1 MYEAN
6 NQKVQP
12 VKVVA
17 PFLNSQSESPVPL
30 DALTDQEKVSDL
42 YFLKGTVH
50 QIAKP
55 YLSINNCTFKQQI
68 FSECQFKSAQ
78 LTDVRFENCDLS
90 NVSFA
95 GTTFYRVEFISCKLL
110 GTGFPEAT
118 LNHVLM
124 DHCYGQYINLSMVKM
139 RTVRFSH
146 CNFRNGSLNDSKLMP
161 AAFDTCELLEADFS
175 HTSLKGI
182 DLRNSRIAGIQL
194 NIADLKGAI
203 VSSLQAIDLLP
214 LLGVKIEDD

>member
-1 MYEAN
+1 MKPTIK
-6 NQKVQP
+6 KVQP

-78 LTDVRFENCDLS
+78 LTDVRFENFVCRNYFLPGRIYILQI
-90 NVSFA
+90 A
-95 GTTFYRVEFISCKLL
+95 GNRFPGSHPQSC
-110 GTGFPEAT
+110 F
-118 LNHVLM
+118 
-124 DHCYGQYINLSMVKM
+124 
-139 RTVRFSH
+139 
-146 CNFRNGSLNDSKLMP
+146 NGSLLR
-161 AAFDTCELLEADFS
+161 TI
-175 HTSLKGI
+175 HQSLHGKNA
-182 DLRNSRIAGIQL
+182 NSPFQP
-194 NIADLKGAI
+194 
-203 VSSLQAIDLLP
+203 LQFP
-214 LLGVKIEDD
+214 KRQPE

>member
-1 MYEAN
+1 M
-6 NQKVQP
+6 
-12 VKVVA
+12 
-17 PFLNSQSESPVPL
+17 
-30 DALTDQEKVSDL
+30 
-42 YFLKGTVH
+42 
-50 QIAKP
+50 
-55 YLSINNCTFKQQI
+55 
-68 FSECQFKSAQ
+68 
-78 LTDVRFENCDLS
+78 
-90 NVSFA
+90 
-95 GTTFYRVEFISCKLL
+95 L
-110 GTGFPEAT
+110 GTGFLEAT

-139 RTVRFSH
+139 RTARFSH

-182 DLRNSRIAGIQL
+182 DQL

>member
-1 MYEAN
+1 MKPTIK
-6 NQKVQP
+6 KVQP

-68 FSECQFKSAQ
+68 
-78 LTDVRFENCDLS
+78 
-90 NVSFA
+90 
-95 GTTFYRVEFISCKLL
+95 
-110 GTGFPEAT
+110 
-118 LNHVLM
+118 
-124 DHCYGQYINLSMVKM
+124 NLSMVKM
-139 RTVRFSH
+139 RTARFSH

>member
-1 MYEAN
+1 MKPTIK
-6 NQKVQP
+6 KVQP
-12 VKVVA
+12 IKVVA

-139 RTVRFSH
+139 RTARFSH

-214 LLGVKIEDD
+214 LLGVKIKDD

>member
-1 MYEAN
+1 MKPTIK
-6 NQKVQP
+6 KVQP

-124 DHCYGQYINLSMVKM
+124 LSLI
-139 RTVRFSH
+139 H
-146 CNFRNGSLNDSKLMP
+146 
-161 AAFDTCELLEADFS
+161 
-175 HTSLKGI
+175 I
-182 DLRNSRIAGIQL
+182 
-194 NIADLKGAI
+194 
-203 VSSLQAIDLLP
+203 
-214 LLGVKIEDD
+214 

>member
-1 MYEAN
+1 MKPTIK
-6 NQKVQP
+6 KVQP

-17 PFLNSQSESPVPL
+17 PFLNSQSESPAPL

-95 GTTFYRVEFISCKLL
+95 GTTFYRVEFIS
-110 GTGFPEAT
+110 
-118 LNHVLM
+118 
-124 DHCYGQYINLSMVKM
+124 
-139 RTVRFSH
+139 
-146 CNFRNGSLNDSKLMP
+146 
-161 AAFDTCELLEADFS
+161 
-175 HTSLKGI
+175 
-182 DLRNSRIAGIQL
+182 
-194 NIADLKGAI
+194 
-203 VSSLQAIDLLP
+203 SSSS
-214 LLGVKIEDD
+214 

>member
-1 MYEAN
+1 MKPTIK
-6 NQKVQP
+6 KVQS

-78 LTDVRFENCDLS
+78 LTDVPGRIYILQIAGNRFPGS
-90 NVSFA
+90 HPQ
-95 GTTFYRVEFISCKLL
+95 SC
-110 GTGFPEAT
+110 F
-118 LNHVLM
+118 
-124 DHCYGQYINLSMVKM
+124 
-139 RTVRFSH
+139 
-146 CNFRNGSLNDSKLMP
+146 NGSLLR
-161 AAFDTCELLEADFS
+161 TI
-175 HTSLKGI
+175 HQSLHGKNA
-182 DLRNSRIAGIQL
+182 NSPFQP
-194 NIADLKGAI
+194 
-203 VSSLQAIDLLP
+203 LQFP
-214 LLGVKIEDD
+214 KRQPE

>member
-1 MYEAN
+1 MKPTIK
-6 NQKVQP
+6 KVQP

-124 DHCYGQYINLSMVKM
+124 DHCYGQY
-139 RTVRFSH
+139 
-146 CNFRNGSLNDSKLMP
+146 NFRNGSLNDSKLMP

>member
-1 MYEAN
+1 MKPTIK
-6 NQKVQP
+6 KVQP

-78 LTDVRFENCDLS
+78 LCSVHAPILIRDGQNPKS
-90 NVSFA
+90 NGKFA
-95 GTTFYRVEFISCKLL
+95 S
-110 GTGFPEAT
+110 
-118 LNHVLM
+118 
-124 DHCYGQYINLSMVKM
+124 GQ
-139 RTVRFSH
+139 
-146 CNFRNGSLNDSKLMP
+146 GS
-161 AAFDTCELLEADFS
+161 
-175 HTSLKGI
+175 
-182 DLRNSRIAGIQL
+182 
-194 NIADLKGAI
+194 
-203 VSSLQAIDLLP
+203 
-214 LLGVKIEDD
+214 

>member
-1 MYEAN
+1 MKPAIK
-6 NQKVQP
+6 KVQP

-17 PFLNSQSESPVPL
+17 PFINEQSESITPL
-30 DALTDQEKVSDL
+30 DILVDEEKISDL
-42 YFLKGTVH
+42 YFSKGVVR
-50 QIAKP
+50 QVNKP

-68 FSECQFKSAQ
+68 FNECQLKSAQ
-78 LTDVRFENCDLS
+78 LTDIRFENCDLS
-90 NVSFA
+90 NVSFT

-118 LNHVLM
+118 LNHVWM
-124 DHCYGQYINLSMVKM
+124 EHCYGQYINLSMTKM

-146 CNFRNGSLNDSKLMP
+146 CDFRNASLNDSKLIP
-161 AAFDTCELLEADFS
+161 AAFDNCELLEADFS

-182 DLRNSRIAGIQL
+182 DLRSSRITGIQL

-203 VSSLQAIDLLP
+203 VSSLQAMDLLP
-214 LLGVKIEDD
+214 LLGVKVEDD

>member
-1 MYEAN
+1 MKPTIK
-6 NQKVQP
+6 KVQP

-95 GTTFYRVEFISCKLL
+95 GTTFYRVEFISWKLL
-110 GTGFPEAT
+110 GT
-118 LNHVLM
+118 
-124 DHCYGQYINLSMVKM
+124 
-139 RTVRFSH
+139 R
-146 CNFRNGSLNDSKLMP
+146 
-161 AAFDTCELLEADFS
+161 
-175 HTSLKGI
+175 
-182 DLRNSRIAGIQL
+182 
-194 NIADLKGAI
+194 
-203 VSSLQAIDLLP
+203 
-214 LLGVKIEDD
+214 

>member
-1 MYEAN
+1 MKPTIK
-6 NQKVQP
+6 KVQP

-42 YFLKGTVH
+42 CFLKGTVH

-95 GTTFYRVEFISCKLL
+95 GTTFYRVDLYLAIAGNRFPGSHPQSC
-110 GTGFPEAT
+110 F
-118 LNHVLM
+118 
-124 DHCYGQYINLSMVKM
+124 
-139 RTVRFSH
+139 
-146 CNFRNGSLNDSKLMP
+146 NGSLLRTIHQSLHGKNANSPFQPLQFPKRQPEWQQTDAGSFWYLRIVRSRLFAHFTQRYRPEKL
-161 AAFDTCELLEADFS
+161 
-175 HTSLKGI
+175 
-182 DLRNSRIAGIQL
+182 
-194 NIADLKGAI
+194 
-203 VSSLQAIDLLP
+203 
-214 LLGVKIEDD
+214 